1 MRSKNFRSKC
11 PVASSLDILGDKW
24 TLVVIRDLFQG
35 KEKFLDFIA
44 SPESIKTNIL
54 TDRLKWLEENEII
67 QKQAYQAKPTRYVYR
82 LTEKGRDLKPVLQ
95 AIALWGE
102 THIEGTLK
110 VVSKRQEAPKP
121 VPS

>member
-1 MRSKNFRSKC
+1 MRTKEFRSKC

-24 TLVVIRDLFQG
+24 TLVVIRDLFKG
-35 KEKFLDFIA
+35 KEKFCDFVA
-44 SPESIKTNIL
+44 SPEGIKTNIL

-67 QKQAYQAKPTRYVYR
+67 RKKAYQEKPTRYLYV
-82 LTEKGRDLKPVLQ
+82 LTEKGRDLRPVLQ

-110 VVSKRQEAPKP
+110 VVSRKKDAQRTTP
-121 VPS
+121 